1 MIKPI
6 DSRKLVVAFVACLGL
21 ATYLIAAPPE
31 VGRGNAGTTGAASG
45 PGFGSQ
51 NNPGV
56 LLGSQASDAS
66 GNPGFNSENNP
77 GVLGSEFG
85 RSTAGAAGDNGA
97 GSSDFGRTTAAD
109 AGSNGSDRP
118 VRSSIFAGKNG
129 ETIVERNIE
138 KTGKGEETAGK
149 HASEKSE
156 VTKKFESSLLYAG
169 ITPIPSA
176 TPGAKDF
183 GPTNN
188 PGLDHM
194 SQQGLSSSEFGRTT
208 AEAARTDAKT
218 LPELAV
224 SPKPTPRG
232 HHYGWEKGEHNPH
245 ASLSPALTTTTTAEA
260 VPAETPGVNPVPSA
274 NPSAPPSGTFNP
286 GISPIPSAPESRGI
300 NPVPSA
306 TVSVGGP

>member
-6 DSRKLVVAFVACLGL
+6 DSRKLVVAFVSCLGL

-31 VGRGNAGTTGAASG
+31 DVGRGNAGTTGATSG

-56 LLGSQASDAS
+56 LLGSQASNAS

-85 RSTAGAAGDNGA
+85 RSTAAAAGDNGA
-97 GSSDFGRTTAAD
+97 GASDFGRTTAAD

-118 VRSSIFAGKNG
+118 VRSSIFAGKNS
-129 ETIVERNIE
+129 EAIVERNIE
-138 KTGKGEETAGK
+138 KAGNGAEK
-149 HASEKSE
+149 ASEHASEKSE

-188 PGLDHM
+188 PGLEHM
-194 SQQGLSSSEFGRTT
+194 SEQGL
-208 AEAARTDAKT
+208 
-218 LPELAV
+218 
-224 SPKPTPRG
+224 
-232 HHYGWEKGEHNPH
+232 
-245 ASLSPALTTTTTAEA
+245 
-260 VPAETPGVNPVPSA
+260 
-274 NPSAPPSGTFNP
+274 
-286 GISPIPSAPESRGI
+286 
-300 NPVPSA
+300 
-306 TVSVGGP
+306 